1 MQHDKVSLFLLREF
15 LEVLIGQSRFD
26 GLLITIPL
34 LFIIIIIPVQYDL
47 LTLFFRYITP
57 DILSFEN
64 LQSFFAFY
72 DTLIFN
78 IFSSEEVF
86 KQIIIILAFISN

>member
-1 MQHDKVSLFLLREF
+1 MQHDQVSLFLLREF

-64 LQSFFAFY
+64 LFFAFY
-72 DTLIFN
+72 DTSILN

-86 KQIIIILAFISN
+86 KQIIIILALISN